1 MANVPDSVLHARLL
15 AGDEQALATL
25 DEQVGSRCMGWLMKS
40 RGASFEDA
48 QEAWSDALT
57 AVWKDVKKIVP
68 AKLSG
73 YAFKVA
79 ANKAASIA
87 RKNGRRIET
96 DAISL
101 EDYMADKD
109 IERVQQAPE
118 SALVRRL
125 RECIERARERVR
137 VVTDL
142 LLSGAGMKE
151 IAAIFKVK
159 EDSAYQ
165 IKARTLRALRECM
178 ERSGA

>member
-1 MANVPDSVLHARLL
+1 MANVPDPVLHARIL

-25 DEQVGSRCMGWLMKS
+25 DDRVGPRCMAWLSTS
-40 RGASFEDA
+40 RGASPEDA
-48 QEAWSDALT
+48 QEAWADALA
-57 AVWKDVKKIVP
+57 AVWQNIKTIDP

-79 ANKAASIA
+79 ANKAASSA
-87 RKNGRRIET
+87 RKNGRRIEA

-109 IERVQQAPE
+109 IEHVQKSPE

-125 RECIERARERVR
+125 RECIERASERVR
-137 VVTDL
+137 VVAGL
-142 LLSGAGMKE
+142 LRSGAGVKE
-151 IAAIFKVK
+151 IASIFKVK

-165 IKARTLRALRECM
+165 IKARTLRALRDCM
-178 ERSGA
+178 ERSPA